1 MSGKMQEKET
11 EISSL
16 FEKKVCHFV
25 NDIICYGGFFSFSV
39 HQGPIFFLSFTSCN
53 DPCTYCKHITG
64 IEQARFFFQCYSS
77 NTDLMNNSSD
87 FTACCGVMKFT
98 PISDLRRAFLTAF
111 SGWVCLSQLLE
122 KFSEWE
128 TEKANS
134 ISICII
140 W

>member
-1 MSGKMQEKET
+1 M
-11 EISSL
+11 
-16 FEKKVCHFV
+16 F
-25 NDIICYGGFFSFSV
+25 
-39 HQGPIFFLSFTSCN
+39 PILYKLTPVLIASILLVLSRP
-53 DPCTYCKHITG
+53 D
-64 IEQARFFFQCYSS
+64 FFFHCYSS
-77 NTDLMNNSSD
+77 NTDLKNNSSD

-98 PISDLRRAFLTAF
+98 PISDLRRAFLTVF

>member
-1 MSGKMQEKET
+1 MQEKET

-16 FEKKVCHFV
+16 FEKKSAILSMTSFAIEVSSLFQCIK
-25 NDIICYGGFFSFSV
+25 DQYFSYPLQV
-39 HQGPIFFLSFTSCN
+39 

-98 PISDLRRAFLTAF
+98 PISDLRRAFLTVF

>member
-1 MSGKMQEKET
+1 MTSFAIEV
-11 EISSL
+11 SSL
-16 FEKKVCHFV
+16 FQCIKDH
-25 NDIICYGGFFSFSV
+25 YFSYPLQVAMTPVLIASILLV
-39 HQGPIFFLSFTSCN
+39 LSRP
-53 DPCTYCKHITG
+53 D
-64 IEQARFFFQCYSS
+64 FFFQCYSS

-122 KFSEWE
+122 KFSELE